1 MEDPIILAIP
11 YSHPLCKTINLTAN
25 SPLTPYYLESSKIR
39 HENFIVCPTQLGIGA
54 VAAAMFQRH
63 KLFPNIVLEISRNE
77 TAVKIASAGS
87 VWSFVLLKHLYVC
100 SLYSPWR
107 TFLWTILFTYVND
120 AIVT

>member
-1 MEDPIILAIP
+1 MEDPIILAVP

-77 TAVKIASAGS
+77 TAVKIASAGVGMVFCPVKTPLRMQLIQPMAYFS
-87 VWSFVLLKHLYVC
+87 LDNPLYI
-100 SLYSPWR
+100 R
-107 TFLWTILFTYVND
+107 KR
-120 AIVT
+120 